1 MVYNLAKIKIQNK
14 KLKLILR
21 KIETQRA
28 WLQLKQ
34 HEYRLK
40 LIQHMQI
47 ANMETHEV
55 IGWNSYNTN
64 SEAHRLKLILYN
76 VRLKLKKFEIN

>member
-1 MVYNLAKIKIQNK
+1 MVYNLAKIEIQNK

-47 ANMETHEV
+47 
-55 IGWNSYNTN
+55 W
-64 SEAHRLKLILYN
+64 KLM
-76 VRLKLKKFEIN
+76 K

>member
-1 MVYNLAKIKIQNK
+1 MMVYNLAKFEIQNK

-55 IGWNSYNTN
+55 IG
-64 SEAHRLKLILYN
+64 
-76 VRLKLKKFEIN
+76 